1 MWSISR
7 KAEAQGDA
15 LDDFGDRRVRADAGV
30 LHRLLVQLDV
40 DVVAVLEEVDHHG
53 KGRVDEFQ
61 LRGRRRASRSFNS
74 PGVRFCKSVAK
85 RASWPAACSCG
96 FGAGCCAAPRPAD
109 AAALFTPRAMPAGP
123 LRRRVEGI
131 DAAAQQ
137 AQRGDDAHGGGQRA
151 GHVVRHQRAAGPGG
165 FIAAGQADGPHQV
178 GQRHFHRLGAAI
190 GAEQEPQGG
199 QPPRAAHGRRSGRRR
214 GVDQLQVAGPRGRAG
229 RQPDQQAVALA
240 LRLQRH
246 GAVGRAVGPKELR
259 RPEFGVLG
267 QLDFQVEGL
276 GAEREPRLGLA
287 GAVGR
292 QQRQQM
298 GPLGDRRVERIA
310 AAAVDVD
317 RHRFLRADEGEDAPQ
332 MAAPADTRPPSSARR
347 RRRGGRRH
355 GLARPTRR
363 CPRPRPGP
371 TGRPRRRPAPPAA
384 GSRSTLPSFQGSGCL
399 NSTARRT
406 SPPVASSS
414 STFHRRTVS
423 PGLAGSQ
430 SESFSRVPPRPK
442 IFRVSGVS
450 RGSSSAT
457 RRARASST
465 W

>member
-1 MWSISR
+1 MVRGVSTNSNCVG
-7 KAEAQGDA
+7 EQG
-15 LDDFGDRRVRADAGV
+15 V
-30 LHRLLVQLDV
+30 
-40 DVVAVLEEVDHHG
+40 E
-53 KGRVDEFQ
+53 EFQ
-61 LRGRRRASRSFNS
+61 LAWRPLLQVRGEEGFLASGLFLRVRGRLLR
-74 PGVRFCKSVAK
+74 G
-85 RASWPAACSCG
+85 
-96 FGAGCCAAPRPAD
+96 
-109 AAALFTPRAMPAGP
+109 AAAGRRGRLVHAAGDACGAA
-123 LRRRVEGI
+123 LAGAVEGM

-137 AQRGDDAHGGGQRA
+137 AQRGGDAHSSGQRA

-214 GVDQLQVAGPRGRAG
+214 GVDQLQVAGGRGRAG

-298 GPLGDRRVERIA
+298 GPLGDRRVERKA

-317 RHRFLRADEGEDAPQ
+317 RHRFLRADQGEDAPQ
-332 MAAPADTRPPSSARR
+332 MALRPILGLLRQLADVDAAGVGMDLHVQFGMPSTETRPD
-347 RRRGGRRH
+347 
-355 GLARPTRR
+355 
-363 CPRPRPGP
+363 
-371 TGRPRRRPAPPAA
+371 
-384 GSRSTLPSFQGSGCL
+384 
-399 NSTARRT
+399 
-406 SPPVASSS
+406 
-414 STFHRRTVS
+414 
-423 PGLAGSQ
+423 
-430 SESFSRVPPRPK
+430 
-442 IFRVSGVS
+442 
-450 RGSSSAT
+450 
-457 RRARASST
+457 